1 MVPETRYARSGDLHI
16 AYQVI
21 GHGPFDLVFVPGFVS
36 NIECL
41 WDDPVIA
48 SFFRRLASFARLILF
63 DKRGTGLSDRIG
75 GLPSLEERMD
85 DLRAVMHA
93 AGSKSAAV
101 FGVSEGGA
109 LAVLFAATYPERVN
123 ALVLYGVF
131 ASHRLWVVPPER
143 FEAVVKHTDR
153 TWGTD
158 ERASFFAPSRAADET
173 FKRWWARYERLSAS
187 PTAATTLMRMNNEI
201 DIRPVLPSL
210 RVPTL
215 ILHRASDLIVD
226 VGAARHLSQNIP
238 GAKYVELP
246 GSDHFPWVG
255 DTTLLGDEAEEFLT
269 GARSITEADRVLATV
284 LFTDIVNSTASAHDV
299 GDRAWRDLLER
310 HNQVVR
316 HEVTRFRGREVKTL
330 GDGFLVT
337 FDGPARAIRCALA
350 ISQEVQAL
358 GIEVRSG
365 LHTGEIV
372 VGDDDVG
379 GIAVHIASRVAHL
392 AKGSEVIVSSTV
404 RDLVAGSN
412 ITFGRGQNHRVKGL
426 EEEIRVFPVVKA
438 E

>member
-131 ASHRLWVVPPER
+131 ASHRLWVVPPESW
-143 FEAVVKHTDR
+143 T
-153 TWGTD
+153 
-158 ERASFFAPSRAADET
+158 PPET
-173 FKRWWARYERLSAS
+173 SLFCGWYDSIA
-187 PTAATTLMRMNNEI
+187 
-201 DIRPVLPSL
+201 PVLS
-210 RVPTL
+210 
-215 ILHRASDLIVD
+215 
-226 VGAARHLSQNIP
+226 
-238 GAKYVELP
+238 
-246 GSDHFPWVG
+246 GSDG
-255 DTTLLGDEAEEFLT
+255 CG
-269 GARSITEADRVLATV
+269 
-284 LFTDIVNSTASAHDV
+284 
-299 GDRAWRDLLER
+299 
-310 HNQVVR
+310 VR
-316 HEVTRFRGREVKTL
+316 QGSL
-330 GDGFLVT
+330 
-337 FDGPARAIRCALA
+337 IWM
-350 ISQEVQAL
+350 
-358 GIEVRSG
+358 
-365 LHTGEIV
+365 
-372 VGDDDVG
+372 
-379 GIAVHIASRVAHL
+379 IA
-392 AKGSEVIVSSTV
+392 
-404 RDLVAGSN
+404 
-412 ITFGRGQNHRVKGL
+412 
-426 EEEIRVFPVVKA
+426 
-438 E
+438 